1 MLSTRA
7 SDYALRGMVYLA
19 RQSSGRLSMAGEIA
33 AAENMPE
40 HFFSKIFQNLA
51 KSGLVNS
58 FRGSNGG
65 FALARSP
72 EDIRILDVIEAIDGP
87 VCASKCTTAPESC
100 ERSGSCPFR
109 LYWQEAEES
118 VLSVLKKYSVADA
131 ANHVEMAESKV

>member
-19 RQSSGRLSMAGEIA
+19 RQPSGKLSMASEIA
-33 AAENMPE
+33 TAEDMPE
-40 HFFSKIFQNLA
+40 YFFSKIFQSLA

-72 EDIRILDVIEAIDGP
+72 EEIRMLDVVEAIDGP
-87 VCASKCTTAPESC
+87 VSTSKCATSPEVC
-100 ERSGSCPFR
+100 ERSDTCPFHV
-109 LYWQEAEES
+109 YWKEAQES
-118 VLSVLKKYSVADA
+118 VLSVLSKYSIADA
-131 ANHVEMAESKV
+131 VSHIETFEQKV

>member
-7 SDYALRGMVYLA
+7 SDYALRGMAYLA
-19 RQSSGRLSMAGEIA
+19 KQPPGKLSMASDIA
-33 AAENMPE
+33 VAENMPE

-72 EDIRILDVIEAIDGP
+72 EDIKILEVIEAVDGP
-87 VCASKCTTAPESC
+87 LAASNCALNPAAC
-100 ERSGSCPFR
+100 ERSENCPFHP
-109 LYWQEAEES
+109 YWVEAQEAIEA
-118 VLSVLKKYSVADA
+118 VFTKHTLADA
-131 ANHVEMAESKV
+131 IRRSELPQETA